1 MWQTSDLAMSLWR
14 NDISAFDRRALR
26 SGRSVRRRPQRS
38 YSADLTDA
46 RRAGHEPQLTCAAT
60 MLSYER
66 DIKVSYKHTDD
77 HRQRVAVPHRFLL
90 FDERASRPSSFRGYA
105 MISLQSRLEDELR
118 NCAVELRQLAYTL
131 QNGVGE
137 HDLLRLSERM
147 RAAADE
153 VEHRDA

>member
-1 MWQTSDLAMSLWR
+1 
-14 NDISAFDRRALR
+14 
-26 SGRSVRRRPQRS
+26 
-38 YSADLTDA
+38 
-46 RRAGHEPQLTCAAT
+46 
-60 MLSYER
+60 
-66 DIKVSYKHTDD
+66 
-77 HRQRVAVPHRFLL
+77 
-90 FDERASRPSSFRGYA
+90 

-153 VEHRDA
+153 VERSDA